1 MNDQGDDAMKQKK
14 IVLLGAGSTAFTL
27 QLVRDLVLI
36 EDLKD
41 CTLRLVDIHEGRLN
55 DAKGVAELY
64 KRHGTRQ
71 GNRGH
76 QDARLPPEADG

>member
-1 MNDQGDDAMKQKK
+1 MKQKK

-41 CTLRLVDIHEGRLN
+41 CTLRLVDIHGGRG
-55 DAKGVAELY
+55 AVQKG
-64 KRHGTRQ
+64 
-71 GNRGH
+71 
-76 QDARLPPEADG
+76 D